1 MTQHD
6 TKPQNLAEKLVA
18 RIDRSGPMSVADYM
32 SAALGDPDFG
42 YYTTREPFGRGG
54 DFVTAPEIS
63 QMFGELIGL
72 WVAQVWISMD
82 SPGDICLVEP
92 GPGRGTL
99 MADIMRTLAKAAPV
113 LHETLAIHLI
123 EISPRLRR
131 QQAEALKVLT
141 PTDPVW
147 HDSFDTLP
155 GATTIL
161 VANEF
166 IDALPIHQ
174 FVRSTGGWHE
184 RLVGKGAGG
193 DAALGF
199 CLSDNPVA
207 NPEILGL
214 DLDPRIPVETIAE
227 IRPQADTLIH
237 RMARRFGGHKRA
249 ALIIDYG
256 YAREG
261 YGDTFQAVRA
271 HMPHHVLASPGEADL
286 TAHVNFDAL
295 KSTALTCGFE
305 ATDVITQGEFLKAL
319 GIETRAARLREKAT
333 DSQASDID
341 SALDRLIGED
351 RMGTL
356 FKALALFS
364 PGLPVPPGFETS
376 SGQTEP

>member
-1 MTQHD
+1 MGLQ
-6 TKPQNLAEKLVA
+6 PQNLADKLIA
-18 RIDRSGPMSVADYM
+18 RIDRDGPMSVADYM

-42 YYTTREPFGRGG
+42 YYTTRDPFGSGG
-54 DFVTAPEIS
+54 DFTTAPEIS

-72 WVAQVWISMD
+72 WIAQVWISMG
-82 SPGDICLVEP
+82 SPDDICLVEP

-99 MADIMRTLAKAAPV
+99 MADIMRTLAKAAPA
-113 LHETLAIHLI
+113 LHETVELHLV

-131 QQAEALKVLT
+131 QQAEALKGLVSNT
-141 PTDPVW
+141 PAW

-161 VANEF
+161 IANEF

-174 FVRSTGGWHE
+174 FVKSTSGWHE
-184 RLVGKGAGG
+184 RLVGRGAGG

-199 CLSDNPVA
+199 CLSDDPIA

-214 DLDPRIPVETIAE
+214 TLDPRTPVETIAE
-227 IRPQADTLIH
+227 VRPQADTLIH
-237 RMARRFGGHKRA
+237 AMARKFGPNKSA

-256 YAREG
+256 YAHKG

-271 HMPHHVLASPGEADL
+271 HMPHHVLATPGEADL
-286 TAHVNFDAL
+286 TAHVNFCAL
-295 KSTALTCGFE
+295 RSTALTCGFE

-333 DSQASDID
+333 TSQASDID
-341 SALDRLIGED
+341 SALERLVGED

-356 FKALALFS
+356 FKALALLS
-364 PGLPVPPGFETS
+364 PGLPTPPGFGPST
-376 SGQTEP
+376 GQAEP